1 MTCQPMNLHAGLI
14 GAAIALIGS
23 TAMSTPMKY
32 GSGSTISRPSQVSQ
46 MDQTVATDSEDWL
59 QRLG

>member
-1 MTCQPMNLHAGLI
+1 MTCQSMNLHAGLI

-32 GSGSTISRPSQVSQ
+32 GSGPTISRPRQVSQ
-46 MDQTVATDSEDWL
+46 MEMDQTVAID
-59 QRLG
+59 